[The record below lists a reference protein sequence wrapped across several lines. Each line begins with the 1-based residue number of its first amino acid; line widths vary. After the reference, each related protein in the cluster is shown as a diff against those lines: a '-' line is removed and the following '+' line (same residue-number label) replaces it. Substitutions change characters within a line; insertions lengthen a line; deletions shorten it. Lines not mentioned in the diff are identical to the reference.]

1 MATIILSIYVMYI
14 NFLFINKFYC
24 KKVEKEMLEFKEI
37 LNVCRDKLVNLMNE
51 RKVKNIHL
59 YTAARQF
66 PILLHEMI
74 KNAGL
79 KETIQKGY
87 ISCINCQG
95 NSHDLTNFI
104 FENYEDLQLF
114 RMQIIFEKKL
124 NKKQIL

>member
-79 KETIQKGY
+79 NETIEKGY

-95 NSHDLTNFI
+95 NSNDLTKFI

-124 NKKQIL
+124 NKEQIL